1 MLPDLQS
8 AYFFDLRMICGGYAY
23 YVTHTF
29 FSDFTTN
36 GREVRKPDLV
46 NVKVFAGSAR
56 LFSQEISVIQSVEEY
71 DDWLYLRGWAMVEEN
86 MAKSNMKQW
95 LKSAECIKAPTGIYT
110 DVEIVSPSALKH
122 HTKKS
127 RKKHVLSRDKETCLA
142 CGSTETHAV
151 KLTMHHV
158 VAFTK
163 GGETTARNLVTL
175 CKACNNKLGTEEV
188 TKLYAKAGLHFGYDP
203 SIIRGR
209 LSREAYNEA
218 IELSDNLMQTRCEIW

>member
-1 MLPDLQS
+1 MFPDLQEP
-8 AYFFDLRMICGGYAY
+8 YFFDLRMVCGGYAY
-23 YVTHTF
+23 YATHTF
-29 FSDFTTN
+29 FKKFTTN
-36 GREVRKPDLV
+36 GREVRGPDLV
-46 NVKVFAGSAR
+46 NVKVFAETAR
-56 LFSQEISVIQSVEEY
+56 LFGQDISIIRSAEKY
-71 DDWLYLRGWAMVEEN
+71 NDWLYRGGWAIVEEN

-95 LKSAECIKAPTGIYT
+95 LKSAECIKAPIGIYT

-122 HTKKS
+122 YTKRG

-142 CGSTETHAV
+142 CGLTETHGV

-158 VAFTK
+158 LAFTK

-175 CKACNNKLGTEEV
+175 CEGCNEKLETQEV

-209 LSREAYNEA
+209 LSRVAYNKA
-218 IELSDNLMQTRCEIW
+218 IELSDNLMQTRCETW

>member
-29 FSDFTTN
+29 FSHFTTN
-36 GREVRKPDLV
+36 GREVRKPDQV
-46 NVKVFAGSAR
+46 NVKVFAESAR
-56 LFSQEISVIQSVEEY
+56 LFSQEISIIQSVKEY
-71 DDWLYLRGWAMVEEN
+71 NDWLYLRGWAIVEEN

-110 DVEIVSPSALKH
+110 DVEIVSRSALKH
-122 HTKKS
+122 YTKRS
-127 RKKHVLSRDKETCLA
+127 RKKHVLGRDKETCLA
-142 CGSTETHAV
+142 CGSTETQGV
-151 KLTMHHV
+151 RLTMHHV
-158 VAFTK
+158 LAFTK
-163 GGETTARNLVTL
+163 GGETTAQNLVTL
-175 CKACNNKLGTEEV
+175 CEGCNEKLGTEEV

-209 LSREAYNEA
+209 LSRMAYNKA
-218 IELSDNLMQTRCEIW
+218 MELSDNLMQTRCEIW

>member
-1 MLPDLQS
+1 MSPDLHG

-36 GREVRKPDLV
+36 GREVRRPDMV
-46 NVKVFAGSAR
+46 NVKVFAESAR
-56 LFSQEISVIQSVEEY
+56 LFSQEISIIRSVAKY
-71 DDWLYLRGWAMVEEN
+71 NDWLYRRGWAIVEEN

-95 LKSAECIKAPTGIYT
+95 LKSAECIKAPIGIYS
-110 DVEIVSPSALKH
+110 DAQIVSPSALTH
-122 HTKKS
+122 YTKRG

-142 CGSTETHAV
+142 CGLAETHGV

-163 GGETTARNLVTL
+163 GGETTAQNLVTL
-175 CKACNNKLGTEEV
+175 CKGCNEKLGTEEV

-209 LSREAYNEA
+209 LSRVAYNKA